1 MKTQQHRNMRHSQST
16 QNYSLTSIS
25 PTLPPIY
32 PNNHNLHFFNPTHS
46 GDLTS
51 LKKYLSN
58 LNFQIHELKISQ
70 NKLNKDSKQ
79 NKILIQEAITLSKST
94 PYPINLQMLLLQ
106 ESKESQISNTNE
118 TQEQSN
124 PNSNCNNNNNNAL
137 SSCNDER
144 STIPKES
151 FQKLQ
156 AQKRIFT
163 IKHEITYNK
172 RLIKEKENEISNLK
186 LESKVNRLITK
197 NNNLIDTTNK
207 IQWQSDKI
215 TEIENNIIPQK
226 QNMKESIQSQI
237 SYQKAI
243 NNSLRQENT
252 SIKERFATADNVNNK
267 HAKNINAL
275 HEKCNNMKYK
285 MNIAKQ
291 TETKRVNEIKLMN
304 EKKQLIPQLKD
315 IIQQNENELKTHS
328 YEVDALKEENDN
340 KQKCI
345 DKLIEENKRINN
357 QKNICA
363 RNIQRECYKEKE
375 EFYNIRSQNEC
386 IDKDILVLKRENL
399 KLQQQLEKADKQYK
413 KKVNE
418 IEEYK
423 MNWGNE
429 VSKVLVNEL
438 EFAVVRLEI
447 TDEVQ
452 EQKEVQPNNNN
463 NNNDNGNNGE
473 INNNNSNNNGEM
485 NNNNNSN
492 NNNSNEN
499 VNNK

>member
-32 PNNHNLHFFNPTHS
+32 SNNNHNSHFFNPTHS
-46 GDLTS
+46 GDLIS

-94 PYPINLQMLLLQ
+94 PHPINLQMLLVQ
-106 ESKESQISNTNE
+106 ENKESQISNTNE
-118 TQEQSN
+118 TQEQ
-124 PNSNCNNNNNNAL
+124 NSNCNNNASSS
-137 SSCNDER
+137 SSCNDR

-172 RLIKEKENEISNLK
+172 KLIKEKENEISNLK

-226 QNMKESIQSQI
+226 QTLKESIQSQI

-243 NNSLRQENT
+243 NNALRQENT

-267 HAKNINAL
+267 HAKSINAL

-285 MNIAKQ
+285 LNIAKQ

-304 EKKQLIPQLKD
+304 EKKELIPQLKD
-315 IIQQNENELKTHS
+315 IIQENENELKTHS
-328 YEVDALKEENDN
+328 NEVDALKEENDK
-340 KQKCI
+340 KQQCI
-345 DKLIEENKRINN
+345 DKLIEENKKINN
-357 QKNICA
+357 EKNICA

-375 EFYNIRSQNEC
+375 EFYNIRAQNEC
-386 IDKDILVLKRENL
+386 IDKEILALKRENL
-399 KLQQQLEKADKQYK
+399 KLQQQLEKAERQYK
-413 KKVNE
+413 KKANE

-423 MNWGNE
+423 MNWRNE
-429 VSKVLVNEL
+429 VNKVLVNEL

-447 TDEVQ
+447 TDEVR

-463 NNNDNGNNGE
+463 N
-473 INNNNSNNNGEM
+473 SGEM

-492 NNNSNEN
+492 NSNNNIQNEN
-499 VNNK
+499 ANDNVNK

>member
-94 PYPINLQMLLLQ
+94 PHPINLQMLLLQ

-252 SIKERFATADNVNNK
+252 SIKERFATTDNVNNK

-340 KQKCI
+340 KKKCI
-345 DKLIEENKRINN
+345 DKLI
-357 QKNICA
+357 
-363 RNIQRECYKEKE
+363 
-375 EFYNIRSQNEC
+375 
-386 IDKDILVLKRENL
+386 
-399 KLQQQLEKADKQYK
+399 
-413 KKVNE
+413 
-418 IEEYK
+418 
-423 MNWGNE
+423 
-429 VSKVLVNEL
+429 
-438 EFAVVRLEI
+438 
-447 TDEVQ
+447 
-452 EQKEVQPNNNN
+452 
-463 NNNDNGNNGE
+463 
-473 INNNNSNNNGEM
+473 
-485 NNNNNSN
+485 
-492 NNNSNEN
+492 
-499 VNNK
+499 

>member
-1 MKTQQHRNMRHSQST
+1 MKTQQHRNIRHSQST

-46 GDLTS
+46 GDLIS

-94 PYPINLQMLLLQ
+94 PHPINLQMLLLQ

-124 PNSNCNNNNNNAL
+124 SNYNNNNNNNNNAL
-137 SSCNDER
+137 SSCNDDR
-144 STIPKES
+144 STIPQES

-215 TEIENNIIPQK
+215 TEIENNILPQK

-243 NNSLRQENT
+243 NNALRQENS
-252 SIKERFATADNVNNK
+252 SIKERFVTADNVNNK

-291 TETKRVNEIKLMN
+291 TENKRVNEIKLMT

-315 IIQQNENELKTHS
+315 IIQQNENELNTHS
-328 YEVDALKEENDN
+328 HEVDALKEENDN

-345 DKLIEENKRINN
+345 DKLIEDNKKINN
-357 QKNICA
+357 EKNICA
-363 RNIQRECYKEKE
+363 RNIQRMCYKEKE
-375 EFYNIRSQNEC
+375 EFYNIRTINEC
-386 IDKDILVLKRENL
+386 IDKDILALKRENL

-423 MNWGNE
+423 MNWRNE

-447 TDEVQ
+447 TDDIK

-463 NNNDNGNNGE
+463 NSDGE
-473 INNNNSNNNGEM
+473 INNNN
-485 NNNNNSN
+485 NNNNNN
-492 NNNSNEN
+492 IQNENEN